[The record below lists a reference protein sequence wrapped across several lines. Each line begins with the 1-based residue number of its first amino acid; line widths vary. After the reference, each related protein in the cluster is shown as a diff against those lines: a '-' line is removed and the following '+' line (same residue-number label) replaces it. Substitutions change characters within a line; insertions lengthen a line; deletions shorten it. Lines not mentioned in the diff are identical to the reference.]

1 MPLSRQGRERLDRFY
16 GLCESNRGRLEPRR
30 SPFIDA
36 FRIEPR
42 PRSFAVPQPLSYRKV
57 GMVTGAFLVLL
68 ALVGLASQLGSREP
82 AQANLVSTILPAV
95 DSMPIASG
103 AGGNS
108 SVAGDLGAPA
118 ASDLTPSAPGVV
130 LAAAPASVTSSPPI
144 GSHAVFGFVT
154 DGALADSPG
163 IDLSGLT
170 TVDYFA
176 VGINPDGSLD
186 TSSAGAQGYQ
196 SQNFVD
202 LVDRAHA
209 AGERVVVTLDDYS
222 QSSLDQ
228 LAASTSAPQ
237 TLANSVLFL
246 VKARHLDGVNLD
258 LEGQGSG
265 DQSAITNLVK
275 VVSQTLKAAN
285 PDYQLTMD
293 TYASSAGDANG
304 FFDIAALSPY
314 VDGFFVMAYQLN
326 LRSAPSGQSVL
337 TSSMFSNQTT
347 LDQYTN
353 VIPSSKVLLGMPSFG
368 YDWPT
373 TNGTLDAEP
382 AGGPTI
388 VTYEQEA
395 QSGHPIYWDPVTDT
409 AWTSYEVGSQWHEAF
424 FEDPTSLSMAA
435 RLAKE
440 NGIAGVGFWTLGLN
454 GANDAPM
461 LAALE
466 GKTPAL
472 PRMRTGPEST
482 SVSPAL
488 AEVAPLQ
495 GSVIAAPQARST
507 TPKTPAG
514 SPTSTSTSTSTSTT
528 STTQPA
534 AAAAAQP
541 VIYTYGGDFQGAG
554 TRVLPSAP
562 PSGPST
568 LEGTMTDFVTA
579 DPKLDCLEKAPVLD
593 VYHYADDPSADY
605 VIAQTSIGD
614 CVDGAFMFELPA
626 AAAAPAPA
634 PAPPA
639 VLYSYAGTWDGAQTR
654 LLGTAPP
661 TGQSSVLG
669 TMTNFTTADPN
680 LSCLASEPGLDV
692 YRFAA
697 NPKYDYVIA
706 AKTSGDCADAAFIFM
721 PATP

>member
-1 MPLSRQGRERLDRFY
+1 M
-16 GLCESNRGRLEPRR
+16 
-30 SPFIDA
+30 
-36 FRIEPR
+36 
-42 PRSFAVPQPLSYRKV
+42 VP
-57 GMVTGAFLVLL
+57 
-68 ALVGLASQLGSREP
+68 
-82 AQANLVSTILPAV
+82 
-95 DSMPIASG
+95 
-103 AGGNS
+103 
-108 SVAGDLGAPA
+108 
-118 ASDLTPSAPGVV
+118 
-130 LAAAPASVTSSPPI
+130 AAAPASVTGSPPI
-144 GSHAVFGFVT
+144 GSHAVFGFVPYW
-154 DGALADSPG
+154 ALADSAG

-176 VGINPDGSLD
+176 IGINPDGSLD

-209 AGERVVVTLDDYS
+209 AGERVVVTLDDFS

-228 LAASTSAPQ
+228 LAASATAPQ

-246 VKARHLDGVNLD
+246 VKARDLDGVNLD

-293 TYASSAGDANG
+293 TYASSAGDADG

-326 LRSAPSGQSVL
+326 LRAAPSGQSVL
-337 TSSMFSNQTT
+337 TSSMFSNQTA
-347 LDQYTN
+347 LNQYTN
-353 VIPSSKVLLGMPSFG
+353 AIPPSKVLLGMPSFG

-388 VTYEQEA
+388 VTYAEEA

-424 FEDPTSLSMAA
+424 FENPTSLSMAA

-440 NGIAGVGFWTLGLN
+440 NGIAGVGFWTLGMN
-454 GANDAPM
+454 GQSDATM
-461 LAALE
+461 VAAIE
-466 GKTPAL
+466 GKAPTPKRL
-472 PRMRTGPEST
+472 RTGPSST

-495 GSVIAAPQARST
+495 SSSIALPARST
-507 TPKTPAG
+507 TPTGA
-514 SPTSTSTSTSTSTT
+514 SPSTSTTTSTT
-528 STTQPA
+528 STSQPA
-534 AAAAAQP
+534 AAAAP
-541 VIYTYGGDFQGAG
+541 RCPTPTAG
-554 TRVLPSAP
+554 TGRARGHGCSPSAP

-568 LEGTMTDFVTA
+568 LEGTMTGFATA
-579 DPKLDCLEKAPVLD
+579 DPKLDCLETAPVLD
-593 VYHYADDPSADY
+593 VYHYADDPADDY

-614 CVDGAFMFELPA
+614 CVDGAFVFELPA
-626 AAAAPAPA
+626 PATAPRPPLPRRSPTPTPA
-634 PAPPA
+634 
-639 VLYSYAGTWDGAQTR
+639 
-654 LLGTAPP
+654 LGTAPR
-661 TGQSSVLG
+661 
-669 TMTNFTTADPN
+669 
-680 LSCLASEPGLDV
+680 PGCWG
-692 YRFAA
+692 RRPRPA
-697 NPKYDYVIA
+697 NRACWAP
-706 AKTSGDCADAAFIFM
+706 
-721 PATP
+721 

>member
-16 GLCESNRGRLEPRR
+16 ALCESNRGRLQPRR

-42 PRSFAVPQPLSYRKV
+42 PRSFAVPQPLSYRKA
-57 GMVTGAFLVLL
+57 GMVTGALLVLL

-82 AQANLVSTILPAV
+82 AQTNLVSTILPAV

-118 ASDLTPSAPGVV
+118 PSDLTPSAQGVV
-130 LAAAPASVTSSPPI
+130 PAAAPASVTGSRPI

-154 DGALADSPG
+154 DGALADSAG

-176 VGINPDGSLD
+176 IGINPDGSLG
-186 TSSAGAQGYQ
+186 TSSAGAQGYE

-209 AGERVVVTLDDYS
+209 AGERVVVTLDDFS

-228 LAASTSAPQ
+228 LAASATAPQ

-246 VKARHLDGVNLD
+246 VKARGLDGVNLD

-265 DQSAITNLVK
+265 DQSGITNLVK

-285 PDYQLTMD
+285 PDSQLTMD
-293 TYASSAGDANG
+293 TYASSAGDAGG
-304 FFDIAALSPY
+304 FFDITALSPY

-326 LRSAPSGQSVL
+326 LRAAPSGQSVL
-337 TSSMFSNQTT
+337 TSSMFSNQTA
-347 LDQYTN
+347 LNQYTSA
-353 VIPSSKVLLGMPSFG
+353 IPPSKVLLGMPSFG

-373 TNGTLDAEP
+373 TAGTLDAVP

-424 FEDPTSLSMAA
+424 FENPTSLSMAA

-440 NGIAGVGFWTLGLN
+440 NGIAGVGFWTLGMN
-454 GANDAPM
+454 GPSDAPM
-461 LAALE
+461 IAALE
-466 GKTPAL
+466 GKAPTPQQ
-472 PRMRTGPEST
+472 MRTGPAST
-482 SVSPAL
+482 SVSPGL
-488 AEVAPLQ
+488 PKVAARR
-495 GSVIAAPQARST
+495 GSSIAAPQARST

-514 SPTSTSTSTSTSTT
+514 SSTTTSTT
-528 STTQPA
+528 STSQPA
-534 AAAAAQP
+534 AVAQP
-541 VIYTYGGDFQGAG
+541 VSYTYGGDFQGAG

-568 LEGTMTDFVTA
+568 LEGTMTEFVTA
-579 DPKLDCLEKAPVLD
+579 DPKLDCLDKAPLLD
-593 VYHYADDPSADY
+593 VYHYADDPADDY

-614 CVDGAFMFELPA
+614 CVDGAFMFELA
-626 AAAAPAPA
+626 APAAAPAPA
-634 PAPPA
+634 PPVP
-639 VLYSYAGTWDGAQTR
+639 YSYAGTWDGAQTR

-669 TMTNFTTADPN
+669 TMTDFTTLDPS
-680 LSCLASEPGLDV
+680 LTCLASEPGLDV
-692 YRFAA
+692 YHFAA
-697 NPKYDYVIA
+697 DPTHDYVIA
-706 AKTSGDCADAAFIFM
+706 AKTSGDCADAAFIFT